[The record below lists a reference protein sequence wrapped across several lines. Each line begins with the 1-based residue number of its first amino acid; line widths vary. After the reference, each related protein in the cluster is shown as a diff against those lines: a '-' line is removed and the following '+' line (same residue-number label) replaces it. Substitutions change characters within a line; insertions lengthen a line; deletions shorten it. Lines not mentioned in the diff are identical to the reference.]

1 MIKIP
6 KIETKQIK
14 ILDISTININSYI
27 PPSSV
32 LNVAPPTIDILGC
45 VKTHRDSSVKNT
57 QIIEDDING
66 SFYKCG
72 SNGEMPS
79 YIPMQ
84 YNPKKLEIVEE
95 QEKPKANT
103 PKPPETKPP
112 EIPKDKEKEII
123 TIPPCPDPK
132 QPLRVGSYANS
143 KKLEKVKAFELN
155 ENNECIIIW
164 EPVPF
169 QESYIPE
176 VSTII
181 STAVIGFVA
190 ASSPIILNAIKPLI
204 KKLITRKKKSS

>member
-1 MIKIP
+1 MEI
-6 KIETKQIK
+6 KQIK
-14 ILDISTININSYI
+14 IPDISTININSYI

-57 QIIEDDING
+57 QIIEDDLNG
-66 SFYKCG
+66 AFYSCL
-72 SNGEMPS
+72 NGKMPS

-95 QEKPKANT
+95 QEKPKADT
-103 PKPPETKPP
+103 PKPPETKQP

-143 KKLEKVKAFELN
+143 KKLEKVKAFELVN
-155 ENNECIIIW
+155 GECNIIW
-164 EPVPF
+164 EPVAF

-190 ASSPIILNAIKPLI
+190 ASSPIILNAVKPII

>member
-1 MIKIP
+1 MEIKEIKIP
-6 KIETKQIK
+6 KI
-14 ILDISTININSYI
+14 STINSNYYI
-27 PPSSV
+27 PSSNS
-32 LNVAPPTIDILGC
+32 LNVTPPKIDLIGC
-45 VKTHRDSSVKNT
+45 IKTNRDSSVKNT

-79 YIPMQ
+79 YTPIQ
-84 YNPKKLEIVEE
+84 YSPNKLEIVE
-95 QEKPKANT
+95 QKPTNNNI
-103 PKPPETKPP
+103 PDKPQYKQP
-112 EIPKDKEKEII
+112 EIPKNKKEEVI
-123 TIPPCPDPK
+123 TITPCPDPK

-143 KKLEKVKAFELN
+143 QKLEKVKAFELV
-155 ENNECIIIW
+155 NNECNIIW

-190 ASSPIILNAIKPLI
+190 ASSPIILNAIKPII

>member
-1 MIKIP
+1 MEI
-6 KIETKQIK
+6 KQIK
-14 ILDISTININSYI
+14 IPDISTININSYI
-27 PPSSV
+27 PPSNV

-45 VKTHRDSSVKNT
+45 VKTHRDSTVKNT
-57 QIIEDDING
+57 QIIEDDPNG
-66 SFYKCG
+66 AFYSCP
-72 SNGEMPS
+72 NGKLPS

-84 YNPKKLEIVEE
+84 YTPEALVIVEE
-95 QEKPKANT
+95 QEKPQINT

-112 EIPKDKEKEII
+112 EIPKNKEKEFV

-143 KKLEKVKAFELN
+143 QKLEKVKSFELVN
-155 ENNECIIIW
+155 GECIINW
-164 EPVPF
+164 EPVKF
-169 QESYIPE
+169 QEQYIPE

-190 ASSPIILNAIKPLI
+190 ASSPIILNAIKPII